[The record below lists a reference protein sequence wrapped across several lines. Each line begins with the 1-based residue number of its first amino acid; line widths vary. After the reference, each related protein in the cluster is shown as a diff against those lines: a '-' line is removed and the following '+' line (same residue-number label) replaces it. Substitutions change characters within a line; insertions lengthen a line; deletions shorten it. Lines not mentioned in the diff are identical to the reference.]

1 MAHPHGYLLE
11 IDIIF
16 TERLFQFDKQIMD
29 LAEFFPYQPRII
41 GIGSHAHQSANTN
54 MLEFGQGLVMQ
65 QLLAFLRT
73 ESVLGF
79 LLRYM
84 DLQ

>member
-1 MAHPHGYLLE
+1 
-11 IDIIF
+11 
-16 TERLFQFDKQIMD
+16 MD

-54 MLEFGQGLVMQ
+54 VLEFGQGLVTQ
-65 QLLAFLRT
+65 QLFAFLRT

-79 LLRYM
+79 LLRHM
-84 DLQ
+84 DPIEPPPGET